1 MLHNCHAKMLA
12 MKRKAWSIY
21 LLPNHNAYSLSYCG
35 LERERESDEY
45 KFIGN
50 MYNNYMNF
58 FSLLLIFLHSF
69 LWNYCVMLLSS
80 SWCYSLLLYSFYIY
94 CLFMIPTDF
103 VLYDLHHPHYYYY
116 YYLFV
121 SCFVGNVRTTSYYVS
136 FCWYYLDQYRHH
148 HDLHL
153 E

>member
-1 MLHNCHAKMLA
+1 MQRCWQWKEKHEASTFFRTIMRIRWATVVWIERVMNTN
-12 MKRKAWSIY
+12 
-21 LLPNHNAYSLSYCG
+21 LLVIILPINICIIFFL
-35 LERERESDEY
+35 
-45 KFIGN
+45 FI
-50 MYNNYMNF
+50 F

-116 YYLFV
+116 YLFV